1 MFWVLVA
8 VQEFIIEPGASDC
21 APIDIAARALR
32 EGGLVIFPT
41 ETFYGLAAD
50 PRNTAAV
57 ERLFK
62 VKRRSK
68 DLALPLIATDTAQ
81 VKDVGTLTPL
91 GRELAEQFWPGPLTL
106 IVEATSSVDPLVLGF
121 GKSVAVRVPN
131 HAVACALA
139 GAFGYPLT
147 ATSANYSGNLA
158 ATAANEVVDSFK
170 LDVDVLLDAGRTPGG
185 MASTIVDVRGTEPI
199 LVRPGSVPWGRVL
212 QSLA

>member
-1 MFWVLVA
+1 MA
-8 VQEFIIEPGASDC
+8 VQELIIAPGASDC
-21 APIDIAARALR
+21 ARIDIAARALR

-41 ETFYGLAAD
+41 DTFYGLAAD

-68 DLALPLIATDTAQ
+68 ELALPLIAADTAQ
-81 VKDVGTLTPL
+81 VRLVGTLTPL
-91 GRELAEQFWPGPLTL
+91 GRELAEHFWPGPLTL
-106 IVEATSSVDPLVLGF
+106 IVEATSSVDPLVLGC

-170 LDVDVLLDAGRTPGG
+170 LEVDVLLDAGRTPGG